1 MAAAH
6 EQFAKEV
13 QAVIGTFR
21 RKNNEFQ
28 FERYVKSK
36 ITGNTPRQNQKLKPV
51 KQWKTTV
58 IFLISYV
65 ENGSLNL
72 VF

>member
-36 ITGNTPRQNQKLKPV
+36 ITGNTPR
-51 KQWKTTV
+51 
-58 IFLISYV
+58 
-65 ENGSLNL
+65 
-72 VF
+72 